1 VSAFAQRCC
10 GKDTKWRGRSLKVYG
25 SLTKGLMKRAL
36 SKETPCNC
44 PATDRAKQGQGPLF
58 RMALGR
64 FPPRPFP
71 AGDAAAARTGG
82 RGARFSH
89 VDSGNHATGFPAT
102 AASPKQVLLC
112 KALYIEYASHVPT
125 ELENAIC
132 RPCSHRESRARDR
145 HHRSALHRFYKRH
158 HEEKLEFG
166 CSITRL
172 SSRRPGPVIKMW
184 AKNKKPLQSQA
195 LPHSETASG
204 EVAEW
209 SKALPC

>member
-1 VSAFAQRCC
+1 MSAFAQRCC
-10 GKDTKWRGRSLKVYG
+10 GKDTKWRSRSLKVYG

-58 RMALGR
+58 HMALGR

-132 RPCSHRESRARDR
+132 RPCSHRESRASRPPP
-145 HHRSALHRFYKRH
+145 
-158 HEEKLEFG
+158 
-166 CSITRL
+166 SIRL
-172 SSRRPGPVIKMW
+172 APF
-184 AKNKKPLQSQA
+184 LQ
-195 LPHSETASG
+195 TASRG
-204 EVAEW
+204 EARIRLQHHTAFKPKARSCHQNVGEKQ
-209 SKALPC
+209 KALAIASSAA